1 MGKTLTNV
9 IPNCLNRDY
18 VEHMVRNGA
27 DQKWYLVHV
36 EAGKRIYQLYSELD
50 QLVDVG
56 DTSTLAG
63 FINEQFNDPGY
74 GGPWAFATLG
84 GAGGQTIVGALNT
97 GTHGGDFD
105 RPPIADAVMALHLVT
120 DGGKH
125 YWIETVSNEYP
136 QLTDDFMM
144 SIEFGI
150 TEYGGIENFEIIRD
164 NNVFNAVLVSAGRF
178 GVIYSVLL
186 RAVPQYALHE
196 RRRLH
201 VWQDFKHQI
210 KDRNGPLFTEPAV
223 PSARCRF
230 LQIAICLTPHAFFT
244 KNLAGITKRWEVSL
258 PADPPAGKSVSET
271 FSKHST
277 SASRGHAWRRRR
289 ADHGYS
295 PDPDNPGKAAEPS
308 MLERACADASFL
320 KGVIEA
326 VIEEIEEFVN
336 SNGAVVGAGIGA
348 IAIAGGVGLLLLI
361 PALLLIL
368 LILREILDHF
378 DDDTRLGEHMENIK
392 NELLDPN
399 EPDPLKRAAGL
410 FTWQL
415 IAYKAFES
423 QQDDL
428 DFDAISYAMMDR
440 KDYLNISCEVNVD
453 SVEVFFDAVDDRL
466 ITFVDALIAY
476 EVMQEFH
483 GKALVGYASL
493 RFMDRS
499 RALIGMQKFEPTCAV
514 EVACLKDVS
523 GSQELIDYAV
533 TLARN
538 PNINGLLHWGQRN
551 DYTMAE
557 VERIYGDNQL
567 NPGGNL
573 GFWRQALGRVTDNGR
588 LDGFSSEFTRRT
600 GLEVVVP
607 QIEAFS
613 FTPST
618 AHVGDTVTI
627 SWECTNNP
635 AGTEVRFQYVQPNG
649 QWTPMLQRPL
659 AGQHQFQADLA
670 GTYAVMF
677 FAALRVNGVERFDKR
692 TAFIRVV

>member
-1 MGKTLTNV
+1 MPIDEVQFSPWTRKHDDPRFNLIPRAPKIVYPKSLEELIELCQNRPPGQRFKAAGSHWALSQAAISDHTFIETHDPRNVHRAMGKTLTNV
-9 IPNCLNRDY
+9 IPKCLNRDY
-18 VEHMVRNGA
+18 VEHMVVNGA

-36 EAGKRIYQLYSELD
+36 EAGKRIYQLYAELD

-63 FINEQFNDPGY
+63 FINDQFNDPGY

-84 GAGGQTIVGALNT
+84 GAGGQTVVGALNT

-105 RPPIADAVMALHLVT
+105 RPPIADAVLAMHLVT

-125 YWIETVSNEYP
+125 YWIEAVSNEYP

-178 GVIYSVLL
+178 GVIYSVVL

-210 KDRNGPLFTEPAV
+210 KDRTGPLFTEPAV
-223 PSARCRF
+223 PSANCRF
-230 LQIAICLTPHAFFT
+230 LQIAICLTPHANFT
-244 KNLAGITKRWEVSL
+244 KNLAGITKRWEIPL
-258 PADPPAGKSVSET
+258 PADPPGRKERVGDILEAFNDRIQGPLFAKAG
-271 FSKHST
+271 
-277 SASRGHAWRRRR
+277 AA
-289 ADHGYS
+289 HGYS
-295 PDPDNPGKAAEPS
+295 PDPDNPGQAAEPS

-326 VIEEIEEFVN
+326 VIEEIEDFVN

-348 IAIAGGVGLLLLI
+348 IAVAGGIGLLLLI

-378 DDDTRLGEHMENIK
+378 DDDTRLGEHMENVK
-392 NELLDPN
+392 NELLDPD

-466 ITFVDALIAY
+466 IAFVDALIAY
-476 EVMQEFH
+476 EMMQEFN
-483 GKALVGYASL
+483 GKAFVGYASL
-493 RFMDRS
+493 RFMGRS
-499 RALIGMQKFEPTCAV
+499 RALIGMQKFDTTCAV
-514 EVACLKDVS
+514 EVACLRDVS

-551 DYTMAE
+551 DYTRAE
-557 VERIYGDNQL
+557 VERIYGDSPL

-573 GFWRQALGRVTDNGR
+573 GFWRQALRLVTDEGR

-600 GLEVVVP
+600 GLEVV
-607 QIEAFS
+607 
-613 FTPST
+613 
-618 AHVGDTVTI
+618 
-627 SWECTNNP
+627 
-635 AGTEVRFQYVQPNG
+635 
-649 QWTPMLQRPL
+649 
-659 AGQHQFQADLA
+659 
-670 GTYAVMF
+670 
-677 FAALRVNGVERFDKR
+677 
-692 TAFIRVV
+692 